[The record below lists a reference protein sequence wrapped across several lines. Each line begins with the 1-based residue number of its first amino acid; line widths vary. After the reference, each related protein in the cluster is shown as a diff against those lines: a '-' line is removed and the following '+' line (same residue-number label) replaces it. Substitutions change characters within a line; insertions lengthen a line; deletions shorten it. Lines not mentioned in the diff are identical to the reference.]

1 MVVDAIAN
9 LKLKVIKDFDKFLK
23 RLNKGYIED
32 YDMILH
38 QISFIQ
44 TCQYFDKIDGIYE
57 FLMNN

>member
-23 RLNKGYIED
+23 KLNKGYIEN

>member
-1 MVVDAIAN
+1 MAN

-23 RLNKGYIED
+23 RLNKGYIEN

-44 TCQYFDKIDGIYE
+44 TCQYFYKIDGIYE

>member
-1 MVVDAIAN
+1 MVVDAITN

-23 RLNKGYIED
+23 RLNKGYIEN

-38 QISFIQ
+38 QIFFIQ
-44 TCQYFDKIDGIYE
+44 TCQYFDKIDEIYE

>member
-1 MVVDAIAN
+1 MAN

-23 RLNKGYIED
+23 RLNKGYID
-32 YDMILH
+32 NYDMILH

>member
-1 MVVDAIAN
+1 MVVDAITN
-9 LKLKVIKDFDKFLK
+9 LKLKVIKDFNKFLN
-23 RLNKGYIED
+23 RLNKGYIEN

-38 QISFIQ
+38 QIAFIQ